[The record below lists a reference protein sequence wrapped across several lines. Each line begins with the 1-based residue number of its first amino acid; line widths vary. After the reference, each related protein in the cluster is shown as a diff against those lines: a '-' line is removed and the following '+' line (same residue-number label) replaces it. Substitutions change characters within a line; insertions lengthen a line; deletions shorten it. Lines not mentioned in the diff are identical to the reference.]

1 MENTKYGKR
10 REGQWTPIRANAQ
23 DTRVNP
29 NGWETHLVRKRWDI
43 GLLRALSP
51 RINMMN
57 IIDARHSVFSARTA
71 YARVGRVNHN
81 IRLASMNIPAI
92 DLAHIR
98 PNTPSVFRSFVHV
111 NVYSI

>member
-29 NGWETHLVRKRWDI
+29 NSWETHLVRKIWDI

-51 RINMMN
+51 RIIMMN

-81 IRLASMNIPAI
+81 IRLA
-92 DLAHIR
+92 HIR

-111 NVYSI
+111 NVYSIQQ